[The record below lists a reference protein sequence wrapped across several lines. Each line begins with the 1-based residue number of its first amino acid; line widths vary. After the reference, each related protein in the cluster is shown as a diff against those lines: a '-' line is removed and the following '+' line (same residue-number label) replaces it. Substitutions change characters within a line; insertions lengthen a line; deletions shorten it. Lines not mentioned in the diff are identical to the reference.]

1 MSRQYKTKRKRKKC
15 EFICRTCDTDFGS
28 AHHLSRHYREEAPS
42 HAPARLLAVH
52 KRKTAA
58 TKVTVL
64 GAPTGVSYCP
74 NCGCNLR
81 IVNTAMGMVADLKGG
96 S

>member
-1 MSRQYKTKRKRKKC
+1 MSRQYKTKRKKC

-42 HAPARLLAVH
+42 HMPGKLAAS
-52 KRKTAA
+52 KRRNGAKAA
-58 TKVTVL
+58 ML
-64 GAPTGVSYCP
+64 AAAPTGVSYCP